1 MTLVTLAQ
9 IAPIPVPGVSA
20 SFLWLAATAGA
31 LSLLTPCVFPMV
43 PITVSYFLRHAG
55 VSRARAFT
63 AVAVFG
69 LGIVATFTA
78 LGVAIA
84 AVAGA
89 AGLTRFAA
97 NPWVNLV
104 IAAIFIALGLSL
116 LGLYTV
122 QLPLRIINSIDA
134 AARRKGGEGGRG
146 GGGGSSGAT
155 SALLMGVLFTLTSF
169 TCTAPFIGTLLVA
182 ASRGQWQRPIAGML
196 VYSLVFALPFVVLAT
211 VPRWI
216 GQLPRGGAWLGRVK
230 AVMGFIEIAAAV
242 KFISNAD
249 VVWRWGIFTHDVVL
263 GSWVVISL
271 LIAFYL
277 LGAFRLPH
285 EPPLPARVA
294 PPLSS
299 RPGMR
304 SGSTQQLLPNLSGAS
319 ATAAFAFIAL
329 GMYLV
334 TGLTGRPLGTLESF
348 LPLVDGPPPSV
359 NAADVPAQ
367 LQWRLNDLPGALA
380 LAKREH
386 RRVFIDF
393 TGYTCT
399 NCRWMESNMFSR
411 PEVKVA
417 MDRFV
422 LARLF
427 TDGDGEMY
435 ERQQTM
441 QERQYGTIALPLYV
455 VVDADGKTI
464 TTFAGLTRS
473 PNAFLSFL
481 ARGSTD

>member
-1 MTLVTLAQ
+1 MTPV
-9 IAPIPVPGVSA
+9 PVPGVSA

-55 VSRARAFT
+55 ASRARAFT

-69 LGIVATFTA
+69 AGIIATFTA
-78 LGVAIA
+78 LGVAISA
-84 AVAGA
+84 LAGA
-89 AGLTRFAA
+89 SGLTRFAA
-97 NPWVNLV
+97 NPWVNLA
-104 IAAIFIALGLSL
+104 IAAVFIALGLSL

-122 QLPLRIINSIDA
+122 QLPMRLVNSVDA
-134 AARRKGGEGGRG
+134 AARRN
-146 GGGGSSGAT
+146 GSAEAT

-182 ASRGQWQRPIAGML
+182 ASQGQWQRPVAGML

-230 AVMGFIEIAAAV
+230 VVMGFIEIAAAV

-249 VVWRWGIFTHDVVL
+249 VVWHWGIFTHDVVL
-263 GSWVVISL
+263 GSWVAISL

-285 EPPLPARVA
+285 EPPPSPTASSLP
-294 PPLSS
+294 P
-299 RPGMR
+299 RPGTR
-304 SGSTQQLLPNLSGAS
+304 SGSTQQLLPNLTGA
-319 ATAAFAFIAL
+319 AAIAAFAFLAL
-329 GMYLV
+329 GMYLA
-334 TGLTGRPLGTLESF
+334 TGLTGQPLGTLESF

-380 LAKREH
+380 LARREH

-399 NCRWMESNMFSR
+399 NCRWMEANMFSR
-411 PEVKVA
+411 PEVKLA
-417 MDRFV
+417 MDKFV

-427 TDGDGEMY
+427 TDGDGEIY
-435 ERQQTM
+435 ERQQNM

-481 ARGSTD
+481 AKGSSD

>member
-1 MTLVTLAQ
+1 MTLAALAQ
-9 IAPIPVPGVSA
+9 VTPVPVPGVSA

-69 LGIVATFTA
+69 AGIIATFTA

-116 LGLYTV
+116 LGLYTFQV
-122 QLPLRIINSIDA
+122 PLKLINSVDA
-134 AARRKGGEGGRG
+134 AARRKGATGRQGRG
-146 GGGGSSGAT
+146 SSDAT

-249 VVWRWGIFTHDVVL
+249 VVWHWGIFTHDVVL
-263 GSWVVISL
+263 GSWVAISL

-285 EPPLPARVA
+285 EPTPPAA
-294 PPLSS
+294 LHPASS
-299 RPGMR
+299 AARA
-304 SGSTQQLLPNLSGAS
+304 GSAQLLLPNLSGAS

-348 LPLVDGPPPSV
+348 LPLVDGPPPAV

-393 TGYTCT
+393 SGYTCT
-399 NCRWMESNMFSR
+399 NCRWMEANMFSR

-417 MDRFV
+417 LDRFV

-481 ARGSTD
+481 AKGSTD